1 MNAPIPPID
10 FIKHGDAE
18 AALADVAARLRAGT
32 IVPYLGPGLAED
44 SKPAAPMNPEALAA
58 FFGTKVAL
66 PRRAKGNAWAAAQ
79 HIESYKHRS
88 TVTALMSEAFA
99 TPVEPT
105 PLHRYLASL
114 PLPMIVD
121 SWYDG
126 AMRAALA
133 GRSDWGEIQGITR
146 AGIGEDR
153 WYRFYDAAGGEA
165 DRSAANGWKTLLYK
179 PHGSVTPAKNFLISD
194 ADYVEVLTEI
204 DIQTPIPDAV
214 KDRRHRAG
222 LCLYRLPL
230 QRSAAADLCATSHK
244 ALRVVALCDRRAR
257 DALEERSQ
265 VLHQPGTDADRDCAR
280 SRGRDIARRSL
291 TRPAG
296 EALRRRRAA
305 LSEHVPHF
313 PLHHRRPQ
321 CSPPS
326 GKPPCL

>member
-18 AALADVAARLRAGT
+18 AALADVAVRLRAGT
-32 IVPYLGPGLAED
+32 IVPYLGPGLAEA

-105 PLHRYLASL
+105 PLHRFLASL
-114 PLPMIVD
+114 RLPMIVD

-126 AMRAALA
+126 AMRAAL
-133 GRSDWGEIQGITR
+133 GQRSDWGEIQGITR

-153 WYRFYDAAGGEA
+153 WYRFYDAAGVES

-214 KDRRHRAG
+214 KDRRTERGFVFIGCRFNDQLLRTYARQITKRSSSLHYVIVEPETLSKNEIKFFISQGLTPIAIPQARAVEILLG
-222 LCLYRLPL
+222 
-230 QRSAAADLCATSHK
+230 AA
-244 ALRVVALCDRRAR
+244 
-257 DALEERSQ
+257 
-265 VLHQPGTDADRDCAR
+265 
-280 SRGRDIARRSL
+280 
-291 TRPAG
+291 
-296 EALRRRRAA
+296 
-305 LSEHVPHF
+305 
-313 PLHHRRPQ
+313 
-321 CSPPS
+321 
-326 GKPPCL
+326 